1 MRSHPALAESSSTA
15 KSINALKD
23 AARHQPSRFV
33 LTVPRYNDA
42 SKYEPFWEPYV
53 AANLHMYL
61 TPLAI
66 FLRRSRELDFSAR
79 KFEFSLRIVKRVL
92 RVFTPALLRALDE
105 SPRRYPSLLQ
115 QHVGRLGKFA
125 PPLAADPSTKSSSL
139 LISCQADMQSLLEEV
154 HMQHLKKVRDLDV
167 IDRLGAWFEGIFGM
181 GVIQGEEK
189 ELDSLVTRAKGIVGF
204 PSTYQVFPKGLPAA
218 TAERG
223 TTAASDRAFPLRT
236 SDGQLTEQGR
246 QLIVNGEAKCN
257 PADVS
262 FVGDKMYGS
271 VRPHEMGWLV
281 VGLVYLSD
289 SLNGKIGWNASTMV
303 RINLRFLA
311 DYRNLLASLLTLY
324 IISKLY
330 I

>member
-1 MRSHPALAESSSTA
+1 L
-15 KSINALKD
+15 
-23 AARHQPSRFV
+23 V

-42 SKYEPFWEPYV
+42 SKYERHWEPYV

-61 TPLAI
+61 APLAI

-79 KFEFSLRIVKRVL
+79 KFEFSLKIVKRVL
-92 RVFTPALLRALDE
+92 RVFTPTLLRALDE
-105 SPRRYPSLLQ
+105 APRRYPSLLQ

-125 PPLAADPSTKSSSL
+125 PPLASDPTTKASSL
-139 LISCQADMQSLLEEV
+139 LLSCQADMHSLLEEV

-189 ELDSLVTRAKGIVGF
+189 ELHDLVTCAKGIVGF
-204 PSTYQVFPKGLPAA
+204 PSTYQVFPKGVQAA
-218 TAERG
+218 AAERD
-223 TTAASDRAFPLRT
+223 TTTASDRAFPMRT
-236 SDGQLTEQGR
+236 PDGQLTEQAR
-246 QLIVNGEAKCN
+246 EQIVKGEAKCD

-271 VRPHEMGWLV
+271 VRPHEVGWLV
-281 VGLVYLSD
+281 VAFVYLSD
-289 SLNGKIGWNASTMV
+289 AVNEKLGWDASTLV

-311 DYRNLLASLLTLY
+311 DYRNLLTTLLTLCIFY
-324 IISKLY
+324 KLC